1 MIATHVAPDTAV
13 GALHVAA
20 YRIPTDRPESDGTYA
35 WDSTTLVCVHLH
47 AGGRP
52 GSAGYPAGF
61 GYTYADTST
70 AHLIHD
76 SLSQVVQGRDA
87 LDIPAAWAAMVQS
100 IRNLGRPG
108 VASMAISAVDA
119 ALWDLKG
126 RLLGLPVVALL
137 GAARAAAPVYGSGG
151 FTSYTNE
158 ELCDQLAGWVEQG
171 IPRVK
176 MKVGT
181 HPEQDVGR

>member
-1 MIATHVAPDTAV
+1 MIATHVAHDTAV
-13 GALHVAA
+13 DSLNVAA

-47 AGGRP
+47 TGG
-52 GSAGYPAGF
+52 ATGF

-76 SLSQVVQGRDA
+76 SLSRVIQGRDA
-87 LDIPAAWAAMVQS
+87 LDIPDAWAAQVQS

-137 GAARAAAPVYGSGG
+137 GAARAAA
-151 FTSYTNE
+151 
-158 ELCDQLAGWVEQG
+158 
-171 IPRVK
+171 
-176 MKVGT
+176 
-181 HPEQDVGR
+181 